1 MATRIVMAPQ
11 RAQWPVPLPWSYSL
25 GDKRW
30 ESPRAACNKKHRSE
44 AGCWGGLAPS
54 TGGQH
59 GPRPCPHVCLGPG
72 SLLHLS
78 EHSSLTPLSL
88 KTSALCLPVCVWPPH
103 KSQTRIL
110 TSSPQKT
117 VTHSPH
123 PEKETHQPR
132 LISCSHL
139 GLIRRGQE
147 SGLCKVWPKG
157 VCDIVLYDEM
167 CVVFLRFW
175 HRAPTTR
182 AIS

>member
-25 GDKRW
+25 GDNGNPPELPATK
-30 ESPRAACNKKHRSE
+30 NTGVKLG
-44 AGCWGGLAPS
+44 AGGGLAPS
-54 TGGQH
+54 TRGRQ
-59 GPRPCPHVCLGPG
+59 GPRPCPHVRLGPG

-88 KTSALCLPVCVWPPH
+88 KTSVLCLPVCVCPPH

-147 SGLCKVWPKG
+147 SGLCKVWLKG
-157 VCDIVLYDEM
+157 IRDIVLYDEM

-175 HRAPTTR
+175 HRVPTTR

>member
-88 KTSALCLPVCVWPPH
+88 KTSALCLPVCVCVCVAAPQIPNIYPYIQPPED
-103 KSQTRIL
+103 SDTLSASRERDSSATSDQLL
-110 TSSPQKT
+110 T
-117 VTHSPH
+117 
-123 PEKETHQPR
+123 
-132 LISCSHL
+132 L
-139 GLIRRGQE
+139 GLNPSWPGIR
-147 SGLCKVWPKG
+147 V
-157 VCDIVLYDEM
+157 M
-167 CVVFLRFW
+167 
-175 HRAPTTR
+175 
-182 AIS
+182 